1 MIEIHLSFNKIG
13 DEGIKYL
20 TESLKINKTLNWI
33 NLGFNKIGDKGMLY
47 LSDGLQKN
55 TTIINIT
62 LYGNKETY
70 SETEE
75 EIKAILER
83 NLILTQDLLKEI
95 KNGNLKKVKELCEK
109 GTSLNYQ
116 DENNSKNSAFHLA
129 LLKNQKEII
138 KYFLISPKLLN
149 RISFHQQNDK
159 RKSIIDLANE
169 NGIKFEKTSI
179 EIDYY
184 IFKYQIKNLI
194 FKFHQEKK
202 LIKLI
207 LILYI
212 IEFYN

>member
-1 MIEIHLSFNKIG
+1 M
-13 DEGIKYL
+13 
-20 TESLKINKTLNWI
+20 NWI

-116 DENNSKNSAFHLA
+116 DENNSKNTAFHLT